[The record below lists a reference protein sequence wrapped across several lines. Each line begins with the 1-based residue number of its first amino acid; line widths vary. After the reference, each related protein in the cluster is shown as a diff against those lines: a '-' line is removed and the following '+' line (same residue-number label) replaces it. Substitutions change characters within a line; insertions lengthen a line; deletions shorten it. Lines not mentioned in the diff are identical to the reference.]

1 MCACS
6 FLSADTFSFYE
17 NNLLLSFR
25 SRERPSHTTD
35 ADFLFSFFGIGTH
48 GQQAIP
54 PSFLFLM
61 TNNVDVLF
69 FQSYFSLLPLHTQFC
84 FFFFL
89 FFSFFFLLLSA
100 FFVLVA
106 HMGSLHLS
114 LQLGRGKP
122 RTLTVLPWLPQAT
135 CMPTFSSAWELKKKV
150 SFTFS
155 LNSHRHTR
163 AKLNSLST
171 AAQSTG
177 YWLSPKRHAEIR
189 HYDWYDCL
197 FSLYVEKIWAKV
209 AKSFAFWKMYLF
221 AYNKPGS
228 QNFSYLLM
236 STVTKR

>member
-6 FLSADTFSFYE
+6 FLSADTFSFCE

-89 FFSFFFLLLSA
+89 FFSFFFFPVTLCFLCTSGPYGISSSLTTAWERKTSHTNCFTLVTTGNLYANFFFCLGAEKKGQLYIFFKLTQTHMSKIKFTFYSCSEYWLLTLSKETCRDQA
-100 FFVLVA
+100 LW
-106 HMGSLHLS
+106 LI
-114 LQLGRGKP
+114 
-122 RTLTVLPWLPQAT
+122 WLP
-135 CMPTFSSAWELKKKV
+135 F
-150 SFTFS
+150 
-155 LNSHRHTR
+155 
-163 AKLNSLST
+163 
-171 AAQSTG
+171 
-177 YWLSPKRHAEIR
+177 
-189 HYDWYDCL
+189 
-197 FSLYVEKIWAKV
+197 
-209 AKSFAFWKMYLF
+209 
-221 AYNKPGS
+221 
-228 QNFSYLLM
+228 
-236 STVTKR
+236 